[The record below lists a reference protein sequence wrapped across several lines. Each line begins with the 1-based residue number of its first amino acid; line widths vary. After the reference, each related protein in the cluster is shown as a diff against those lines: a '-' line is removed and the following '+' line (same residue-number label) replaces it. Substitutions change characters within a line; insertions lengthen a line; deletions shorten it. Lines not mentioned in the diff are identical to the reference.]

1 MKKYNE
7 IKSTYMEKAKQQLTK
22 AKKVEVIS
30 AIAFVVFGAISAV
43 LVYLGIHSLVRLF
56 GVIALAVS
64 SAIAF
69 CVYWQEDTDI
79 SAAPYKNALN
89 VLSLYCNEIE
99 DNGFDASSY
108 REIVIASRKKVQDLI
123 HNPDKPQHLINRDLD
138 YLERKIEFLEQVMQ
152 ENFDNYEEKP
162 ENTEMQMK
170 SYKVN
175 LNEGYRFGPDYD
187 WEKIELACP
196 VKKAEVQT
204 NEQNQAGGQAVQGRE
219 ESRCSTEP

>member
-56 GVIALAVS
+56 GVIALAVF

-123 HNPDKPQHLINRDLD
+123 HNPDN
-138 YLERKIEFLEQVMQ
+138 YLERKIEFLEQIMQ

-162 ENTEMQMK
+162 ENTEMLMK

-187 WEKIELACP
+187 WETIELACP
-196 VKKAEVQT
+196 VKKAEVQN
-204 NEQNQAGGQAVQGRE
+204 NE
-219 ESRCSTEP
+219 

>member
-7 IKSTYMEKAKQQLTK
+7 IENAYMEKAKQQLTK

-30 AIAFVVFGAISAV
+30 AIAFVVFAAISAV

-56 GVIALAVS
+56 GVIALAVL

-69 CVYWQEDTDI
+69 CVYWQENTDI
-79 SAAPYKNALN
+79 DAAPYKNALN

-108 REIVIASRKKVQDLI
+108 REIVISCRKKVQDLI
-123 HNPDKPQHLINRDLD
+123 YNPDKSQYLINRDLN
-138 YLERKIEFLEQVMQ
+138 YLECKIEFLKKVMQ

-162 ENTEMQMK
+162 ENTEMLMK

-175 LNEGYRFGPDYD
+175 LNKAYKLGPDYE
-187 WEKIELACP
+187 WETIELAGP

-204 NEQNQAGGQAVQGRE
+204 NE
-219 ESRCSTEP
+219 

>member
-1 MKKYNE
+1 MKKYNDIE
-7 IKSTYMEKAKQQLTK
+7 SAYMEKAKQQLTK

-30 AIAFVVFGAISAV
+30 AIAFVVFAAISAV

-56 GVIALAVS
+56 GVIALAVL

-69 CVYWQEDTDI
+69 CVFWQENTDI
-79 SAAPYKNALN
+79 EAAPYKNLLA

-99 DNGFDASSY
+99 DNGFDASTY
-108 REIVIASRKKVQDLI
+108 REIIISSRKIVQDLFY
-123 HNPDKPQHLINRDLD
+123 NPDKPQHLINRDLD

-196 VKKAEVQT
+196 VKKVEVQT
-204 NEQNQAGGQAVQGRE
+204 NEQNQAGGQAAQGRE
-219 ESRCSTEP
+219 ESGCSTEP

>member
-56 GVIALAVS
+56 GVIALAVF

-123 HNPDKPQHLINRDLD
+123 HNPDNRDLD
-138 YLERKIEFLEQVMQ
+138 YLERKIEFLEQIMQ

-162 ENTEMQMK
+162 ENTEMLMK

-187 WEKIELACP
+187 WETIELACP
-196 VKKAEVQT
+196 VKKAEVQN
-204 NEQNQAGGQAVQGRE
+204 NE
-219 ESRCSTEP
+219 